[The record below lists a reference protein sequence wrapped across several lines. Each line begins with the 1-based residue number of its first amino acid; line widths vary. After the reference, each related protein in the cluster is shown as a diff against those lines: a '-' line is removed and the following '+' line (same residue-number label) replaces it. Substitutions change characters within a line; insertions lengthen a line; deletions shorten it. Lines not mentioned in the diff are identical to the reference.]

1 MKYFQTG
8 SIPSVLSARSAPLS
22 TLLQRFVLLPSI
34 LLSLAG
40 FSIGAQ
46 AEQADKDKPLI
57 YSADNLSYDDLKQ
70 TTILTGNVEL
80 TKGTI
85 LMRGDRAEVRQ
96 DPAGYTYATA
106 TRTNGLAY
114 IRQKRDGL
122 DEYFEGTSRRI
133 DYDGKNDVSTLT
145 GQATARRLAGLTK
158 PIDEVHGDVIR
169 YDGKTSFYTATA
181 NGVNGGTS
189 TTSGRVHGMIAPSA
203 PSPTA
208 APAATG
214 GARRPAS
221 STSTAPAS
229 TDPLTPS
236 PSLEKAE

>member
-1 MKYFQTG
+1 MKYFQTD
-8 SIPSVLSARSAPLS
+8 SSPSVLSARSAPLS
-22 TLLQRFVLLPSI
+22 MLLQRFVLLPWI
-34 LLSLAG
+34 FLSLVL
-40 FSIGAQ
+40 FSIGAR

-70 TTILTGNVEL
+70 TTILTGNVVL

-85 LMRGDRAEVRQ
+85 LMRGDRAEIRQ

-106 TRTNGLAY
+106 TRTTGLAY

-145 GQATARRLAGLTK
+145 GQATARRLAGLTT

-181 NGVNGGTS
+181 NGANGGTS
-189 TTSGRVHGMIAPSA
+189 TTSGRVHGMIAPS
-203 PSPTA
+203 SP
-208 APAATG
+208 APAAAAAPTG
-214 GARRPAS
+214 AVRRPAAA
-221 STSTAPAS
+221 TTTVPAGK
-229 TDPLTPS
+229 DPLTPS

>member
-8 SIPSVLSARSAPLS
+8 SSSSLLSARPAGAR
-22 TLLQRFVLLPSI
+22 LLQAA
-34 LLSLAG
+34 LLSLSLVCIA
-40 FSIGAQ
+40 AH
-46 AEQADKDKPLI
+46 AEQADKDKPLV

-85 LMRGDRAEVRQ
+85 VVRGDRAEVHQ

-122 DEYFEGTSRRI
+122 DEYFEGTARRI

-181 NGVNGGTS
+181 NGANGGTS
-189 TTSGRVHGMIAPSA
+189 TTSGRVHGMIAPS
-203 PSPTA
+203 SPGPTQ
-208 APAATG
+208 APAGTQGTG
-214 GARRPAS
+214 RPAAGAPGTGPLMPS
-221 STSTAPAS
+221 SN
-229 TDPLTPS
+229 
-236 PSLEKAE
+236 LEKAQ